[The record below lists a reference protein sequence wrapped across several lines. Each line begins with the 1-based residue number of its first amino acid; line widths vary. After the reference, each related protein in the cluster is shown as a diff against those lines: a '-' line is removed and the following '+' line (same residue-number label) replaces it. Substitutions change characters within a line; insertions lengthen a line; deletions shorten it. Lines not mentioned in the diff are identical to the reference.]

1 VVGGLRILL
10 FAYSSIIGNYYYGE
24 TNVRYLS
31 KNRHVM
37 TAYRLLSGGFFVMFG
52 ALASLELAW
61 SVVDFCMALLTACNL
76 VAIILL
82 GKYVFRLL
90 DDYTSQRQRGIKSP
104 TFHRS
109 QIPEIEHDL
118 ECWD

>member
-1 VVGGLRILL
+1 
-10 FAYSSIIGNYYYGE
+10 
-24 TNVRYLS
+24 
-31 KNRHVM
+31 
-37 TAYRLLSGGFFVMFG
+37 
-52 ALASLELAW
+52 
-61 SVVDFCMALLTACNL
+61 MALLTACNL